1 MAVSLGGEVE
11 GEGGSRRRAGK
22 TEKKGSIRE
31 FYHAEIVSQNKVS
44 CKRKA
49 VTL

>member
-1 MAVSLGGEVE
+1 MADSLREEVE
-11 GEGGSRRRAGK
+11 GEGSSRRRAGK

-44 CKRKA
+44 CKRQ
-49 VTL
+49 TLTL